1 MVSGISMCNGVCPT
15 FEKQFEPYHYC
26 QACRK
31 FIGESNLYR
40 ENKEVGR
47 LRCSCCH
54 GLVRNK
60 VRFYSKLVKTLPTV
74 D

>member
-1 MVSGISMCNGVCPT
+1 MCNGHCPI
-15 FEKQFEPYHYC
+15 FERKFEAYHYC

-40 ENKEVGR
+40 EERVDGR
-47 LRCSCCH
+47 FRCSCCH

-60 VRFYSKLVKTLPTV
+60 VRFYTKLMTNQPTV

>member
-1 MVSGISMCNGVCPT
+1 MCNGVCPA

-26 QACRK
+26 QACRR

-40 ENKEVGR
+40 EKKEIGR

-60 VRFYSKLVKTLPTV
+60 VRFYSTRVNTLPIA

>member
-1 MVSGISMCNGVCPT
+1 MCPT

-26 QACRK
+26 QAYRK
-31 FIGESNLYR
+31 FIGESNLYK
-40 ENKEVGR
+40 ENKTEGR
-47 LRCSCCH
+47 LRCLCCH

-60 VRFYSKLVKTLPTV
+60 VRFYSNIMKTLPIA

>member
-1 MVSGISMCNGVCPT
+1 MCNGHCPI
-15 FEKQFEPYHYC
+15 FEKKFEAYHYC
-26 QACRK
+26 QACRR

-40 ENKEVGR
+40 EERVDGR

-60 VRFYSKLVKTLPTV
+60 VRFYTKLMTNQPTA

>member
-1 MVSGISMCNGVCPT
+1 MCNGICPT
-15 FEKQFEPYHYC
+15 FEKQFEQYHYC
-26 QACRK
+26 QACRR

-40 ENKEVGR
+40 ENKEMGR

-60 VRFYSKLVKTLPTV
+60 VRLYSKLMKTLPTA

>member
-1 MVSGISMCNGVCPT
+1 MCNGHCPT
-15 FEKQFEPYHYC
+15 FERMFEPHHYC
-26 QACRK
+26 QACRR
-31 FIGESNLYR
+31 FIGETNLYR
-40 ENKEVGR
+40 EERTDGR

-60 VRFYSKLVKTLPTV
+60 VRFYTKQATTLPTV